1 MIHQSAT
8 DFRNR
13 SKNIS
18 TNDDIS
24 RPNQNMNPMNT
35 IARVSAVMGM
45 LLATGAST
53 LSAQV
58 TSPDKETVELS
69 PFVVNSTKDTG
80 YQASSTLAGTRLD
93 TPLKELGASI
103 SVYTKDFLEDIG
115 ATNANE
121 LLIYV
126 PGMDAGGPGGNY
138 SGTTADALAPAVSV
152 NNRENPQG
160 ATRSR
165 GMGSPTPTRN
175 FFNTA
180 INIDSYN
187 TERVTVLRG
196 PNAALIGVSSPAG
209 IVDSSL
215 AEADLNRNKSTVS
228 VRLDNNLGL
237 RSILD
242 LNRVLIKGKLAG
254 RLIGLDSR
262 EEYNQ
267 RPAYQHKQ
275 RLYGAINYRPFST
288 TLIRANFETGQMKA
302 NQPIPI
308 LLQNSISKAWY
319 DAGRPG
325 FDWTFYDDPA
335 RNPLAASQVSTNFI
349 PNYMNATVG
358 NLIASYNHP
367 NDPRPSSIFLNTFP
381 STTGTTA
388 NAIRAGTFHP
398 TLNRDLATDGGR
410 LTSTRNI
417 QELPAAVYWV
427 GSNVL
432 PGQLPGLQPPGIK
445 IQGFTDFEAFDWK
458 NRMIDET
465 ALFRMNF
472 RATNISLAQT
482 AWRNRLGLE
491 LAFDTQRQYNR
502 ARAMFLNGSGNAQTQ
517 VRVDTSVTLPD
528 GTPNPNVG
536 RPFLQANF
544 FRVQKVYN
552 DNESLRATAY
562 LKYDFNDLKTSWG
575 KWLGRHTLSGVA
587 ERYRA
592 DDIALV
598 NRVRFDG
605 PGVRNTVANINAA
618 NTILNVYVG
627 PSLIGN
633 NNPIKLEPIQI
644 NPIKTDGSRYGDI
657 STFIRAANAT
667 DPGAY
672 ALSPVS
678 IVEVVQP
685 GTATREVI
693 KSQAFTLQSNW
704 LDGLVST
711 VLGWRKD
718 VDYSDGGFSVGFPG
732 NPTSTGPFDPG
743 KSEWDFSD
751 FDHPYNPSEIDR
763 KESRSVSVVLNWP
776 RKLLRLPAGADV
788 SVFFNQSENFT
799 PSGRRTD
806 QFGAGLP
813 SPKGQTKE
821 VGLNLSFLHDKFVL
835 RGSRYETS
843 NQYLQYQGTSASGG
857 PRSLITALANW
868 HREANTNPQLAA
880 SRAVDIAKVVKFLP
894 PGMLDIYQFQVSG
907 TAPNIEVT
915 ALAAPPTGGADTS
928 DLTAKGVEVEL
939 VYNPTS
945 NWRILANVAK
955 QETVRSNILPVLRK
969 YAGEVAPLLAELA
982 DRPFVNYPVGHQLGQ
997 PLPANIQTVRQ
1008 YYEQNLHTPMA
1019 ADLATEGVASPE
1031 QRKWRVNLVTNYR
1044 FTRSG
1049 NLKGFSI
1056 GGGIRWQSKFAM
1068 GFPSSRLPNTAAIYD
1083 IKHPYYA
1090 PADLNVDAS
1099 IGYSRKIW
1107 SDRIDWKIQ
1116 LNGTNLY
1123 KDRDLIPVTA
1133 QPWGQVAIMRLS
1145 PERRFY
1151 LTNTFS
1157 F

>member
-1 MIHQSAT
+1 MKPTNAMVRVTLRIGMI
-8 DFRNR
+8 
-13 SKNIS
+13 
-18 TNDDIS
+18 
-24 RPNQNMNPMNT
+24 
-35 IARVSAVMGM
+35 
-45 LLATGAST
+45 LATGAGP

-58 TSPDKETVELS
+58 IPAVREKIEMS
-69 PFVVNSTKDTG
+69 PFVVDSTKDTG
-80 YQASSTLAGTRLD
+80 YAATSTLAGTRLD
-93 TPLKELGASI
+93 TSLKELGASI
-103 SVYTKDFLEDIG
+103 SIYTKTFLEDIG

-121 LLIYV
+121 LLIYA

-152 NNRENPQG
+152 NSYRENPQG

-175 FFNTA
+175 FFNTP

-215 AEADLNRNKSTVS
+215 AEADLNRNKNTVT
-228 VRLDNNLGL
+228 VRVDDNGGL
-237 RSILD
+237 RNILD
-242 LNRVLIKGKLAG
+242 FNRVLIPGKLAG
-254 RLIGLDSR
+254 RVIGLDSR

-267 RPAYQHKQ
+267 RPAYQHKK
-275 RLYGAINYRPFST
+275 RLYGAVNYRPFSN
-288 TLIRANFETGQMKA
+288 TLIRANFETGQQKA
-302 NQPIPI
+302 NQPISI
-308 LLQNSISKAWY
+308 LLQDSIPKAWY

-349 PNYMNATVG
+349 PNYMNVTLG
-358 NLIASYNHP
+358 NLVASYNNP

-410 LTSTRNI
+410 LVSTRNI
-417 QELPAAVYWV
+417 QEMTAAVYWV

-432 PGQLPGLQPPGIK
+432 PGQLPGLQPPGTR
-445 IQGFTDFEAFDWK
+445 IQGFTDFAAFDWK

-465 ALFRMNF
+465 SLFMTNF
-472 RATNISLAQT
+472 RTANLSLAQT
-482 AWRNRLGLE
+482 AWRNRLGIE
-491 LAFDTQRQYNR
+491 LAYDTQRQYNR
-502 ARAMFLNGSGNAQTQ
+502 ARAFFLNGNGPDQTK
-517 VRVDTSVTLPD
+517 VRADTSVILPD
-528 GTPNPNVG
+528 GTPNPNLG
-536 RPFLQANF
+536 RPFLQANN
-544 FRVQKVYN
+544 FRIQKVYN

-562 LKYDFNDLKTSWG
+562 LKYDFNDLKTFWG

-592 DDIALV
+592 DDIVLV
-598 NRVRFDG
+598 TKVKFDG
-605 PGVRNTVANINAA
+605 PGVRDTVANLDAA
-618 NTILNVYVG
+618 TALLNVYIG

-633 NNPIKLEPIQI
+633 NNPIKLEAVQI
-644 NPIKTDGSRYGDI
+644 DPIKTGSFGNI

-672 ALSPVS
+672 VPSPVS
-678 IVEVVQP
+678 IVEMVNP
-685 GTATREVI
+685 GTARREVI

-718 VDYSDGGFSVGFPG
+718 VDYTGSGFRVGFPN
-732 NPTSTGPFDPG
+732 NPTSTSPFDPG

-751 FDHPYNPSEIDR
+751 FEHPYNPPEIDR
-763 KESRSVSVVLNWP
+763 KESRSVSVVLNCP
-776 RKLLRLPAGADV
+776 KKLLRLPAGADA

-799 PSGRRTD
+799 PSGSRTD

-813 SPKGQTKE
+813 SPKGKTKE
-821 VGLNLSFLHDKFVL
+821 VGLNLSFLNEKFVL
-835 RGSRYETS
+835 RGTRYETS
-843 NQYLQYQGTSASGG
+843 NQNLTYGGTVGSGG

-868 HREANTNPQLAA
+868 HREANINPHLAA
-880 SRAVDIAKVVKFLP
+880 SRAADIAKVVQFLP

-907 TAPNIEVT
+907 TAPNIEVI
-915 ALAAPPTGGADTS
+915 ALSAPPTGGADMS
-928 DLTAKGVEVEL
+928 DLTARGVEVEL

-955 QETVRSNILPVLRK
+955 QETVRSGILPITRK
-969 YAGEVAPLLAELA
+969 FAEDVVPLLAALG
-982 DRPFVNYPVGHQLGQ
+982 DRPFNNYPVGHQLGQ

-1008 YYEQNLHTPMA
+1008 YYEQTLYTPLA
-1019 ADLATEGVASPE
+1019 ADLATEGVPSPE

-1068 GFPSSRLPNTAAIYD
+1068 GFPSSRLPNTAAVYD

-1133 QPWGQVAIMRLS
+1133 QPWGQVAIMRLA
-1145 PERRFY
+1145 PERRFF